1 MCLFVMEHTFL
12 CVYYLGYTDL
22 VMDENQT
29 LEELV
34 KRTID
39 GAIQSIPAHFYEIQS
54 SNDILKVSNQKEFVY
69 GLVVGMGLGMATA
82 AITTFK
88 QAIPTSEDLMRIKNL
103 VYKMIP
109 QIREQIFK

>member
-1 MCLFVMEHTFL
+1 
-12 CVYYLGYTDL
+12 
-22 VMDENQT
+22 MDENQK

-39 GAIQSIPAHFYEIQS
+39 GAIQSIPGHFYEIQS
-54 SNDILKVSNQKEFVY
+54 SNDILKVSDQKEFVY
-69 GLVVGMGLGMATA
+69 GLVVGMGLGMATVA
-82 AITTFK
+82 VTTLK
-88 QAIPTSEDLMRIKNL
+88 QEMPTAEDLLRIKNM

>member
-1 MCLFVMEHTFL
+1 
-12 CVYYLGYTDL
+12 
-22 VMDENQT
+22 MDENQK

-54 SNDILKVSNQKEFVY
+54 SNDILKVSDQKEFVY

-82 AITTFK
+82 AVTTLK
-88 QAIPTSEDLMRIKNL
+88 QEMPTTEDLMRIKNT

-109 QIREQIFK
+109 QIRGQIFK

>member
-1 MCLFVMEHTFL
+1 MYE
-12 CVYYLGYTDL
+12 
-22 VMDENQT
+22 EQK

-39 GAIQSIPAHFYEIQS
+39 GAIQSIPAHFYEIRS
-54 SNDILKVSNQKEFVY
+54 SNEILKVSDQKEFVY

-82 AITTFK
+82 AVTTFK
-88 QAIPTSEDLMRIKNL
+88 QNVPTSEDLMRIKNM

-109 QIREQIFK
+109 QIREEIFK

>member
-1 MCLFVMEHTFL
+1 
-12 CVYYLGYTDL
+12 
-22 VMDENQT
+22 MDENQT

-54 SNDILKVSNQKEFVY
+54 SNDILKINDQKEFVY

-82 AITTFK
+82 AVTTLK
-88 QAIPTSEDLMRIKNL
+88 KNIPSSEDLMRIKNI

-109 QIREQIFK
+109 KIREQIFI

>member
-1 MCLFVMEHTFL
+1 MN
-12 CVYYLGYTDL
+12 
-22 VMDENQT
+22 ENEK

-39 GAIQSIPAHFYEIQS
+39 GAIQSIPAHLYEVQA
-54 SNDILKVSNQKEFVY
+54 SNDVLKVQDKNEFVY

-82 AITTFK
+82 AVATFK
-88 QAIPTSEDLMRIKNL
+88 EGVPTPEDLMRIKNI

-109 QIREQIFK
+109 KIREQIFK